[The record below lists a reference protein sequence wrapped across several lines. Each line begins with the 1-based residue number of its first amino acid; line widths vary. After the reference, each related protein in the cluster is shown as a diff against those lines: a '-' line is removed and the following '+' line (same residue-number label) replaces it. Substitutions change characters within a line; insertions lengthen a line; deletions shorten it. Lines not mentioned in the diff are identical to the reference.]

1 MFRRSAVL
9 KLTPLWAKATALCL
23 ALIFAAPPPAGA
35 APASE
40 IGSAVVV
47 VNLVTAA
54 LAKETRTLAVGDAV
68 RESEVIEVG
77 SDGSSEIRLED
88 ETKLALGPGARL
100 TLDKFVYDRDRTQGS
115 IFVNLVKG
123 SFRFITGLAAKP
135 SYVVRVPSA
144 SITVRGTIFDVFV
157 EESGASWLLLHEGGV
172 RICNSRS
179 QCRNHDEPGKLVRI
193 TGDGGVGAP
202 NRWRS
207 LPGIEKIAFGTAFPF
222 VIKTPSIDPD
232 PIFTPEEIMDSGVFE
247 HPRPPR
253 RAEADPDHEDDAKPA
268 RKIGSIVDKLAKRRA
283 EHLERHRQRQE
294 AKLIKGA
301 LVLTPVILHR
311 LRERAH
317 DKLDYPKLG
326 HRLKTH
332 LNGRML
338 GRLPKGPIG
347 KPE

>member
-1 MFRRSAVL
+1 MFRPSAVL
-9 KLTPLWAKATALCL
+9 VPSHLWAKASLLCVVLIL
-23 ALIFAAPPPAGA
+23 AGPPPAAAAPP
-35 APASE
+35 SD

-68 RESEVIEVG
+68 RENELIEVG

-115 IFVNLVKG
+115 ILVNLAKG

-157 EESGASWLLLHEGGV
+157 EESGRSWLLLHEGGV
-172 RICNSRS
+172 RICNTRK

-193 TGDGGVGAP
+193 TDDGGVGAP
-202 NRWRS
+202 SRWRS

-222 VIKTPSIDPD
+222 VMKAPSIDPD
-232 PIFTPEEIMDSGVFE
+232 PIFSPEQIMDLVDPE
-247 HPRPPR
+247 RPNPPR
-253 RAEADPDHEDDAKPA
+253 RAETDPDNEDDAKPA
-268 RKIGSIVDKLAKRRA
+268 RKKASIADKLAKRRA
-283 EHLERHRQRQE
+283 EKSMRQRERQGE
-294 AKLIKGA
+294 KLIKGA
-301 LVLTPVILHR
+301 MVLTPIILER
-311 LRERAH
+311 LKERRR
-317 DKLDYPKLG
+317 DKYDVPKLNNG
-326 HRLKTH
+326 LKVRLD
-332 LNGRML
+332 GRLL
-338 GRLPKGPIG
+338 GGLPKGPNG
-347 KPE
+347 MPD